1 MDNLWII
8 YRYLVGGWSLP
19 LWKKWKSIGMI
30 IPNLWEDKKCSKPPT
45 RWHILTCD
53 FALHSELCSP
63 ANKVIVFPF
72 WVIILSM
79 TQAQQVSKSVN
90 HQNVHDFAFFKHW
103 WHQFQLPSGKQ
114 PQTYGTSTFFYR
126 EKNTTRLFPIA
137 MLNHQGVAL
146 HTHHPSVFP
155 KLIYGIPSRH
165 HGCFKQS
172 HGHPRLWDDNWG
184 YPPWSRKAPYC

>member
-1 MDNLWII
+1 MLTELFLHELHQRSKLNPSKSHEHQDIHWDQTRISQWNFQKIMN
-8 YRYLVGGWSLP
+8 LVGGWSLP

-146 HTHHPSVFP
+146 HTHHPRVFP
-155 KLIYGIPSRH
+155 KLI
-165 HGCFKQS
+165 
-172 HGHPRLWDDNWG
+172 
-184 YPPWSRKAPYC
+184 